1 MNEKLI
7 FYILG
12 AFILI
17 IILAYICFHN
27 YVNLFV
33 VAITGKK
40 RVERKLYKGCKEND
54 FLIITDLYVPIEE
67 NKMKHID
74 AIIFGNKYIYIV
86 SIVKNAGEVKVSLT
100 DQKWRIIYNN
110 ELSLINN
117 PFVYNEKV
125 MHKLADVVE
134 GLEYSDMKSLVVLTK
149 TCSMDKASNSN
160 KEFIAIENDA
170 INLILDIEK
179 NSEDDIFD
187 PFEVERYAKAFYDY
201 GLECEKQ
208 FKKK

>member
-1 MNEKLI
+1 MDHKLI

-12 AFILI
+12 SFILI
-17 IILAYICFHN
+17 LILAYICFHN

-54 FLIITDLYVPIEE
+54 FLIITDLYVPVEE
-67 NKMKHID
+67 SKMKHLD

-100 DQKWRIIYNN
+100 DQKWRIVYNN

-149 TCSMDKASNSN
+149 TCSMDKASSSN
-160 KEFIAIENDA
+160 KEFIALENDA
-170 INLILDIEK
+170 INLILDVEK
-179 NSEDDIFD
+179 NSDEDIID
-187 PFEVERYAKAFYDY
+187 PFEIERYAKAFYDY
-201 GLECEKQ
+201 GLECEK
-208 FKKK
+208 KIKLK

>member
-1 MNEKLI
+1 MDHKLI

-12 AFILI
+12 SFILI
-17 IILAYICFHN
+17 LILAYICFHN

-54 FLIITDLYVPIEE
+54 FLIITDLYVPVEE
-67 NKMKHID
+67 SKMKHLD

-86 SIVKNAGEVKVSLT
+86 SIVKNSGEVKVSLT
-100 DQKWRIIYNN
+100 DQKWRIVYNN

-149 TCSMDKASNSN
+149 TCSMDKASSSN
-160 KEFIAIENDA
+160 KEFIALENDA
-170 INLILDIEK
+170 INLILDVEK
-179 NSEDDIFD
+179 NSDEDIID
-187 PFEVERYAKAFYDY
+187 PFEIERYAKAFYDY
-201 GLECEKQ
+201 GLECEK
-208 FKKK
+208 KIKLK

>member
-1 MNEKLI
+1 MDHKLI

-12 AFILI
+12 SFILI
-17 IILAYICFHN
+17 LILAYICFHN

-54 FLIITDLYVPIEE
+54 FLIITDLYVPVEE
-67 NKMKHID
+67 SKMKHLD

-100 DQKWRIIYNN
+100 DQKWRIVYNN
-110 ELSLINN
+110 DLSLINN

-134 GLEYSDMKSLVVLTK
+134 GLEYSDM
-149 TCSMDKASNSN
+149 
-160 KEFIAIENDA
+160 
-170 INLILDIEK
+170 
-179 NSEDDIFD
+179 
-187 PFEVERYAKAFYDY
+187 
-201 GLECEKQ
+201 
-208 FKKK
+208 

>member
-1 MNEKLI
+1 MDGKLI

-12 AFILI
+12 SFILI
-17 IILAYICFHN
+17 LILAYICFHN

-54 FLIITDLYVPIEE
+54 FLII
-67 NKMKHID
+67 KHLD

-100 DQKWRIIYNN
+100 DQKWRIVYNN

-160 KEFIAIENDA
+160 KEFIALENDA
-170 INLILDIEK
+170 INLILDVEK
-179 NSEDDIFD
+179 NSDEDIID
-187 PFEVERYAKAFYDY
+187 PFEIERYAKAFYDY
-201 GLECEKQ
+201 GLECEK
-208 FKKK
+208 KMKLK